1 LDLRKID
8 LRLLEVLEA
17 THRLGS
23 LTAASE
29 ELHLSQPALSH
40 ALSRLRTAF
49 ADPLFVRTSRGMQ
62 PTPRADQTA
71 ESARRILA
79 MVRAELGPVLPFSA
93 EKLERTFRLGMTD
106 VGEMVILP
114 TLVRRLRNEAPHV
127 NVVSMTMPARK
138 LSEGLEA
145 GTIDLA
151 IGPFPDLFGAEL
163 KQRILFER
171 GFRCLLSSE
180 HPRISGDSLTIEEF
194 LAEPHLVVFS
204 LGRVNEAFERFL
216 GEKKLSRRI
225 MLSVPHML
233 CVPSVI
239 AHTDLIAT
247 VPQSAAQN
255 FRNLPG
261 LKILEPPLSP
271 PNVRVGLYWSDR
283 FSRDPANAWL
293 RAALASLF
301 NER

>member
-1 LDLRKID
+1 M
-8 LRLLEVLEA
+8 LEVLEA
-17 THRLGS
+17 TYRLGS
-23 LTAASE
+23 LTAASD

-40 ALSRLRTAF
+40 ALNRLRTAF

-62 PTPRADQTA
+62 PTPRAGEVA

-79 MVRAELGPVLPFSA
+79 MVRAELGPAVPFCA
-93 EKLERTFRLGMTD
+93 DTLERTFRLGMSD
-106 VGEMVILP
+106 VAEMVILP
-114 TLVRRLRNEAPHV
+114 RLVQQLRSEAPRV

-138 LSEGLEA
+138 LSEGLESGA
-145 GTIDLA
+145 IDLA
-151 IGPFPDLFGAEL
+151 IGPFPDLIGAEL

-171 GFRCLLSSE
+171 GFLCLLSSE
-180 HPRISGDSLTIEEF
+180 HPRIHGDSLTIDEF

-239 AHTDLIAT
+239 ADTDLIAT
-247 VPQSAAQN
+247 VPYSAAVN
-255 FRNLPG
+255 FRNMPG
-261 LKILEPPLSP
+261 IKLVEPPISP
-271 PNVRVGLYWSDR
+271 PKIRVGLYWSER
-283 FSRDPANAWL
+283 FSRDPGNAWL
-293 RAALASLF
+293 RAMLASLF
-301 NER
+301 NQR